1 MKKITMLLIALF
13 SMNIA
18 TYAGFPITESG
29 TETIV
34 VLDNE
39 ASVETPNYGYDFEW
53 SWLWFA
59 IGFFLPIIGIL
70 IAMIYDIDMK
80 PSAIAGSLALLLLA
94 VIYSSIVMG

>member
-34 VLDNE
+34 VIDNE

-59 IGFFLPIIGIL
+59 IGFILPLLGIL
-70 IAMIYDIDMK
+70 IAMIYDMDMK
-80 PSAIAGSLALLLLA
+80 TSAMAGSLAWLLVLVLLNLMFA
-94 VIYSSIVMG
+94 

>member
-1 MKKITMLLIALF
+1 MLLIALF

-34 VLDNE
+34 VIDNE

-59 IGFFLPIIGIL
+59 IGFILPLLGIL
-70 IAMIYDIDMK
+70 IAMIYDMDMK
-80 PSAIAGSLALLLLA
+80 TSAMAGSLAWLLVLVLLNLMFA
-94 VIYSSIVMG
+94 